1 MITEIKGYVKVS
13 RKAFTKVTALIVAL
27 AIMCAVTAFAA
38 SPSFYVDIYDGNEI
52 TRVLTSKS
60 DPKTIVSQAGVK
72 LDDRDKLDSTGFTA
86 GEDSA
91 LRIYRSAT
99 VSFTDIEGN
108 TIYTVFAGTVQDLL
122 EELDV
127 TLSDGQLITYPL
139 NTVLKDG
146 MDVRVTNSYDV
157 SVTADGTT
165 NSFTMG
171 EGTVRDALNRIGVT
185 LGDDDEVS
193 PELDSE
199 VCEGTAITVYRVSY
213 SYRTVTETVEFTKKT
228 EKSAELYTD
237 QQVISQKGVNG
248 SKKVT
253 YCDKTVDGKY
263 ASSEA
268 VTTVVLEQA
277 VPQITTVGT
286 KQRPI
291 VVRNLKNNGSPI
303 SELTVPSSI
312 NIENGAPTSY
322 SKIIT
327 GKASAYT
334 ASPTAKT
341 STGRTVKA
349 GYVAVNPKQIPY
361 GSELWIV
368 STDGIVY
375 GYAIAADTG
384 GFIHKGKFTVDLFM
398 NTESECR
405 QWGARDVII
414 YVL

>member
-139 NTVLKDG
+139 DTVLKDG

-193 PELDSE
+193 PELDAM
-199 VCEGTAITVYRVSY
+199 VCDLIGAFLDDLAAGENPGVVVAIEDAASNRYLAALD
-213 SYRTVTETVEFTKKT
+213 E
-228 EKSAELYTD
+228 
-237 QQVISQKGVNG
+237 
-248 SKKVT
+248 
-253 YCDKTVDGKY
+253 DGE
-263 ASSEA
+263 EA
-268 VTTVVLEQA
+268 CLEA
-277 VPQITTVGT
+277 AT
-286 KQRPI
+286 
-291 VVRNLKNNGSPI
+291 NFI
-303 SELTVPSSI
+303 SEHKMGLKDEGLGRIVRYAI
-312 NIENGAPTSY
+312 GY
-322 SKIIT
+322 T
-327 GKASAYT
+327 GCVEIDGGYHDALLVSFFETTLESGFSAYVLYE
-334 ASPTAKT
+334 
-341 STGRTVKA
+341 GMGA
-349 GYVAVNPKQIPY
+349 G
-361 GSELWIV
+361 
-368 STDGIVY
+368 DG
-375 GYAIAADTG
+375 
-384 GFIHKGKFTVDLFM
+384 FM
-398 NTESECR
+398 WSDPEPAGEETPL
-405 QWGARDVII
+405 I
-414 YVL
+414 